1 MTNKSAQKLAEVSH
15 GQATSASATK
25 AGATLGKLTP
35 HEARAEGGHSRAA
48 NMSAQER
55 HESGV
60 KAAMHRWHKK

>member
-35 HEARAEGGHSRAA
+35 HYARTEGGHARAA
-48 NMSAQER
+48 A
-55 HESGV
+55 
-60 KAAMHRWHKK
+60 